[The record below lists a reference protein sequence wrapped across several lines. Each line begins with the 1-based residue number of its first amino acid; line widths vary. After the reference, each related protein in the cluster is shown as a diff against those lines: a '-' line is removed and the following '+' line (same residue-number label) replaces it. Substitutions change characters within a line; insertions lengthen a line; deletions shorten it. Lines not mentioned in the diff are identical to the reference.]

1 MAAVMFL
8 RKAMRYY
15 RLWIYTCNAVL
26 LVSVFVFMGV
36 AAGVVSHPYFSLV
49 PAPPAYHP
57 TLLYGYVALLLQA
70 GILQAL
76 GCMGALRLS
85 QKLLNIYWLMLLFL
99 LLGDVVVGLVWL
111 YRFSHLTDGLRPYA
125 RATLHNKYGR
135 DPDITDAWD
144 TLQRTSKCCGVVT
157 PRDYNT
163 TWWDIRE
170 QNFRST
176 NTLKLPPSCCTS
188 PDNEGRKS
196 GSPDS
201 RRLPS
206 YQADQ
211 QARHVPD
218 FPPDEDKGTNSGGSG
233 KSANASSS
241 SSTLSSGSHNRHGN
255 LPGVRGRHE
264 RNLTC
269 LGSKG
274 SYSSEATVFYEH
286 GCHPYLEKWLLN
298 STETLMILGFC
309 VIAFIKLCFVGI
321 LRFEIQEMIQKIKV
335 LQGETS
341 CTPNPELAAAL
352 GLVSPDKAA
361 ECGLL
366 SSGGGDGENRGTGGG
381 GDEGGGG
388 GGGDNQGD
396 QDSPAATPLTQ
407 PRLNHLSGHTDGA
420 ESDTNSHCALITDT
434 PIRRP
439 QPDKRKPN
447 GNNNDVTELRELR
460 HIRQTQI

>member
-36 AAGVVSHPYFSLV
+36 AGGVASHPYLSLV

-57 TLLYGYVALLLQA
+57 TLLYGYLALLLQA
-70 GILQAL
+70 GVLQAL
-76 GCMGALRLS
+76 GCLGALRLS
-85 QKLLNIYWLMLLFL
+85 QRLLNIYWLLLLFL

-111 YRFSHLTDGLRPYA
+111 YRFSHLTDGLTPHV
-125 RATLHNKYGR
+125 RATLLDRYGR
-135 DPDITDAWD
+135 DPDVTEAWD
-144 TLQRTSKCCGVVT
+144 TLQRAAKCCGVAS

-163 TWWDIRE
+163 TWWDAGQR
-170 QNFRST
+170 FSVLR
-176 NTLKLPPSCCTS
+176 LPASCCQR
-188 PDNEGRKS
+188 N
-196 GSPDS
+196 DS
-201 RRLPS
+201 D
-206 YQADQ
+206 A
-211 QARHVPD
+211 A
-218 FPPDEDKGTNSGGSG
+218 E
-233 KSANASSS
+233 
-241 SSTLSSGSHNRHGN
+241 
-255 LPGVRGRHE
+255 PGVRPLSGIKADQKVRHVKAYPETDAKGRLRADSYGGGGGRGRD

-269 LGSKG
+269 ANGDDKE
-274 SYSSEATVFYEH
+274 YYTR
-286 GCHPYLEKWLLN
+286 GCVVHLEKWLLT
-298 STETLMILGFC
+298 SAETLMILGFC

-335 LQGETS
+335 LQGETQ

-366 SSGGGDGENRGTGGG
+366 SSGGGAGGG
-381 GDEGGGG
+381 GDGAGGGEGEGGGG
-388 GGGDNQGD
+388 GDAHAD
-396 QDSPAATPLTQ
+396 AESVADTPLTQ
-407 PRLNHLSGHTDGA
+407 PRLNHLSGPTDGA

-434 PIRRP
+434 PVRRP

-460 HIRQTQI
+460 HVRQTQI